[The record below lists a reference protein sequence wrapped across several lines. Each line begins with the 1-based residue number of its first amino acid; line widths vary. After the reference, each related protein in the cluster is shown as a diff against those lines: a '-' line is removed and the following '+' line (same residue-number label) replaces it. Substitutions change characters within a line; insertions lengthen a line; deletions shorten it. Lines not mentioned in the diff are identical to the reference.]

1 MAVAAWREWARL
13 LPRPGRSCT
22 VGAPADPADAAVRAA
37 TSGGDCDGEYVVYE
51 RAGTWYVALAPAASL
66 TVGAT
71 RVVARAAGRSWQVPL
86 AGCPLAVVA
95 DALAALPHGE
105 WRAYGWAGFGLGHV
119 LHGDP
124 RDAGTAPLLH
134 LLLPATEVEL
144 TPGRALVRT
153 AGDPRAADRIAA
165 ALRQPAPAAVPL
177 LTDPEA
183 LMRRSPEAYRR
194 AVARTVRDIRAG
206 RLRKAV
212 ISRTVLLPSGTRPDL
227 AAGYL
232 AGRRA
237 NTPARSYLLRAG
249 GWRAAGFS
257 PETVLEVMPDG
268 RVCTQ
273 PLAGTRALGADPGR
287 NRLLREELLADA
299 KEVHEHALS
308 VQLAVH
314 ELAGVCRPGSVRVE
328 EFLTVRERGSVQHLA
343 SRVAGRLRDELGA
356 WSAFAALFPAV
367 TVSGVPKSAALRAIG
382 RHESE
387 PRGLYGGA
395 VFTADADGSLDA
407 ALVLRT
413 VFQHGGRTW
422 LRAGAGVVD
431 RSTPEREWEETCEK
445 LRSVAPHLRRRRV
458 LAAP

>member
-1 MAVAAWREWARL
+1 MTAAAWREWARL
-13 LPRPGRSCT
+13 LPPPGPSCT
-22 VGAPADPADAAVRAA
+22 AEAPADAAEAAVRAVA
-37 TSGGDCDGEYVVYE
+37 SGGDGEYVVYE

-66 TVGAT
+66 TVGADRAT
-71 RVVARAAGRSWQVPL
+71 VRAAGHSWQVPV
-86 AGCPLAVVA
+86 AGRPLAAVA

-105 WRAYGWAGFGLGHV
+105 WRAYGWAGFDLGHV

-144 TPGRALVRT
+144 TPGRALIRT
-153 AGDPRAADRIAA
+153 SGGSRAADRIAA
-165 ALRQPAPAAVPL
+165 ALAHPAPAAEAVPL
-177 LTDPEA
+177 LADPEA
-183 LMRRSPEAYRR
+183 LVRHSPEAYQR
-194 AVARTVRDIRAG
+194 AVARAVRDIRAG

-212 ISRTVLLPSGTRPDL
+212 LSRTVLLPSGADL
-227 AAGYL
+227 AACYL

-237 NTPARSYLLRAG
+237 NTPARSYLLNAG

-257 PETVLEVMPDG
+257 PETVLEVTPDG

-273 PLAGTRALGADPGR
+273 PLAGTRALGTDPGH
-287 NRLLREELLADA
+287 NRLLREQLLADA
-299 KEVHEHALS
+299 KEVYEHALS

-343 SRVAGRLRDELGA
+343 SRVAGRLGDGVGA

-367 TVSGVPKSAALRAIG
+367 TASGVPKPAALRAIR

-395 VFTADADGSLDA
+395 VFTADAAGSLDA

-413 VFQHGGRTW
+413 VFQNGGRTW
-422 LRAGAGVVD
+422 LRAGAGVVN

-445 LRSVAPHLRRRRV
+445 LRSVAPHLRRCR
-458 LAAP
+458 